1 MALVPLPFLNHPR
14 ASLATIYA
22 QRSVTSIVPNQGNR
36 SYVTFGQSNK
46 RSLQVDE
53 VGTPAHTA
61 DPYVDDNGNPQ
72 HNNDARIPD
81 GWELFGPTLGQQSV
95 GGGLVGVAQCIIKI
109 ADRDRIRYVPPRE
122 KVPQQWIAVEI
133 GSLDLPD
140 LFDRGWQIYETP
152 YVANAGGLIFVT
164 LVKSP
169 PAIPP
174 VPAVPAVPVV
184 PPAPA
189 AVNIPPNVPPP
200 QGGTRRR
207 KRNRKVHRK
216 TVSK

>member
-14 ASLATIYA
+14 ASIATIYA
-22 QRSVTSIVPNQGNR
+22 QRGVTSIVPNQGNHP
-36 SYVTFGQSNK
+36 YFTFGQSNK
-46 RSLQVDE
+46 RNLQVDE

-61 DPYVDDNGNPQ
+61 DPYVDDNGVPQ

-81 GWELFGPTLGQQSV
+81 GWELFGPTLGMPV
-95 GGGLVGVAQCIIKI
+95 HALGVVQCIIKI

-140 LFDRGWQIYETP
+140 LFDQGWQIYETP
-152 YVANAGGLIFVT
+152 YVSAGGTIFVT

-174 VPAVPAVPVV
+174 VPAVP
-184 PPAPA
+184 PAPA
-189 AVNIPPNVPPP
+189 AVNIPPNVPPPPP

>member
-1 MALVPLPFLNHPR
+1 MAFVPIVWPNPR
-14 ASLATIYA
+14 SSLEMIYA
-22 QRSVTSIVPNQGNR
+22 DRGVISIVPNQGNGN
-36 SYVTFGQSNK
+36 YLTFGQRNK

-61 DPYVDDNGNPQ
+61 NPYVDDAGNRQ
-72 HNNDARIPD
+72 HNHDARIPD
-81 GWELFGPTLGQQSV
+81 GWELFGPTLALQANVMSV
-95 GGGLVGVAQCIIKI
+95 VQCIIKI

-122 KVPQQWIAVEI
+122 KVPQQWIAVNIEA
-133 GSLDLPD
+133 DELPD
-140 LFDRGWQIYETP
+140 LFDQGWQIYEVP
-152 YVANAGGLIFVT
+152 YLVQGGVIFVT

-174 VPAVPAVPVV
+174 VPAIPPAPVV

>member
-1 MALVPLPFLNHPR
+1 MAFVPIVWPNPR
-14 ASLATIYA
+14 ASLAIIYA
-22 QRSVTSIVPNQGNR
+22 TRGVTSIVPNQGNR

-61 DPYVDDNGNPQ
+61 NPYVDDNGNGQ
-72 HNNDARIPD
+72 HNHDARIPD
-81 GWELFGPTLGQQSV
+81 GWELFGPTLALQAIDVMSV
-95 GGGLVGVAQCIIKI
+95 VQCIIKI

-122 KVPQQWIAVEI
+122 KVPQQWIAVNIEA
-133 GSLDLPD
+133 DELPD
-140 LFDRGWQIYETP
+140 LFDQGWQIYEVP
-152 YVANAGGLIFVT
+152 YLVKGGLIFVT

-174 VPAVPAVPVV
+174 VPPVAIPPMPAVG
-184 PPAPA
+184 PA
-189 AVNIPPNVPPP
+189 AVNIPPNVPP

-216 TVSK
+216 TTSK

>member
-1 MALVPLPFLNHPR
+1 MAFVPIEWPNPR
-14 ASLATIYA
+14 ASIATIYA
-22 QRSVTSIVPNQGNR
+22 QRGVTSIVPNQGNHP
-36 SYVTFGQSNK
+36 YLTFGQSNK
-46 RSLQVDE
+46 RNLQVDE

-61 DPYVDDNGNPQ
+61 NPYVDDNGNGQ
-72 HNNDARIPD
+72 HNHDARIPD
-81 GWELFGPTLGQQSV
+81 GWELFGPSLGMPIHQH
-95 GGGLVGVAQCIIKI
+95 GVAQCIIKI

-133 GSLDLPD
+133 VSLDLPD
-140 LFDRGWQIYETP
+140 LFDQGWQIYETP
-152 YVANAGGLIFVT
+152 YVSAGGTIFVT

-169 PAIPP
+169 PAVPP
-174 VPAVPAVPVV
+174 VPAVPAAPDA

-207 KRNRKVHRK
+207 KRNRKIHRK

>member
-1 MALVPLPFLNHPR
+1 MAFVPIVWPNPR
-14 ASLATIYA
+14 ASIATIYA
-22 QRSVTSIVPNQGNR
+22 QRGVTSIVPNQGNHP
-36 SYVTFGQSNK
+36 YLTFGQSNK
-46 RSLQVDE
+46 RNLQVDE

-61 DPYVDDNGNPQ
+61 DPYVDDNGNGQ
-72 HNNDARIPD
+72 FNHDARIPD
-81 GWELFGPTLGQQSV
+81 GWELFGPTLGMPV
-95 GGGLVGVAQCIIKI
+95 HAWGVAQCIIKI

-122 KVPQQWIAVEI
+122 KVPQQWVAI
-133 GSLDLPD
+133 GIENDRVHDLLDQ
-140 LFDRGWQIYETP
+140 GWQIYETP
-152 YVANAGGLIFVT
+152 YVSAGGTIFVT

-174 VPAVPAVPVV
+174 VPVV

>member
-1 MALVPLPFLNHPR
+1 MAFVPGLVDGPIVWPNPR
-14 ASLATIYA
+14 ASLEMIYA
-22 QRSVTSIVPNQGNR
+22 DRGVTSIVPNQGNGN
-36 SYVTFGQSNK
+36 YLTFGQRNH

-61 DPYVDDNGNPQ
+61 DPYVDDAGNRRYN
-72 HNNDARIPD
+72 HDARIPD
-81 GWELFGPTLGQQSV
+81 GWELFGPTLALQA
-95 GGGLVGVAQCIIKI
+95 GVMSIVQCIIKI

-122 KVPQQWIAVEI
+122 KVPQQWIAVNIE
-133 GSLDLPD
+133 GDDLPD

-152 YVANAGGLIFVT
+152 YLVEGGLIYVT

-174 VPAVPAVPVV
+174 VPPVAIPPMPAVG
-184 PPAPA
+184 PA
-189 AVNIPPNVPPP
+189 AVNIPPNVPP

-216 TVSK
+216 TTSK

>member
-1 MALVPLPFLNHPR
+1 MAFVPIVWPNPR
-14 ASLATIYA
+14 ASIATIYA
-22 QRSVTSIVPNQGNR
+22 TRGVNSIVPNEAR
-36 SYVTFGQSNK
+36 HPYLTFGQSNK
-46 RSLQVDE
+46 RNLQIDE
-53 VGTPAHTA
+53 VGAPAHTA
-61 DPYVDDNGNPQ
+61 NPYVDDNGNGQ
-72 HNNDARIPD
+72 HNHDARIPD
-81 GWELFGPTLGQQSV
+81 GWELFGPTLGMPNHA
-95 GGGLVGVAQCIIKI
+95 LGVVQCIIKI

-152 YVANAGGLIFVT
+152 YVSAGGTIFVT

-174 VPAVPAVPVV
+174 VPPVAIPPMPAVG
-184 PPAPA
+184 PA
-189 AVNIPPNVPPP
+189 AVNIPPNVPP

-216 TVSK
+216 TTSK